1 MNEDW
6 TKDIQRLM
14 ADRKVKA
21 PDGLLEEVKQR
32 LASTPPLPPAS
43 RFSLREKWRCG
54 AIVGLLPPP

>member
-32 LASTPPLPPAS
+32 LASTSPVAPGEPIQ
-43 RFSLREKWRCG
+43 REKWRCG

>member
-32 LASTPPLPPAS
+32 LASIGRAH
-43 RFSLREKWRCG
+43 
-54 AIVGLLPPP
+54 V